1 MVLERDRLMSTARA
15 GLIAIIVSVA
25 FAAALVAAFMV
36 VVAGPAYRMQLL
48 DLRGSFTLIRSGA
61 WIGLG
66 AGVIALAG
74 AWLTRPRTQRRGF
87 ALAVAGVVTGAL
99 TFAVPFALSQSG
111 RAAPPI
117 HDITTDTD
125 RPPPFVALIPLRSG
139 APNGVDYGGEAV
151 AKQQHA
157 AFPDIAPVVVAE
169 PPAKAFERALAAA
182 RDLGWEI
189 AAAVP
194 QDGRIEATDTTA
206 WFGFKDDIVVRI
218 TPEGAG
224 SRIDVRSVSR
234 LGKSDLGKNAKRVRA
249 YLARLRR

>member
-1 MVLERDRLMSTARA
+1 MSSATAGR
-15 GLIAIIVSVA
+15 VA
-25 FAAALVAAFMV
+25 LVVVVAAVAALAAALMV
-36 VVAGPAYRMQLL
+36 VGAGPAYRLQMLE
-48 DLRGSFTLIRSGA
+48 LRGAFTLVRWGA
-61 WIGLG
+61 WTGL
-66 AGVIALAG
+66 AAAVVALAG
-74 AWLTRPRTQRRGF
+74 AWLTRPGTQRRGF
-87 ALAVAGVVTGAL
+87 ALAVAGVAVGAA
-99 TFAVPFALSQSG
+99 TFAVPFVLYQGG

-125 RPPPFVALIPLRSG
+125 RPLPFVAMVPLRSN

-151 AKQQHA
+151 AQQQRA
-157 AFPDIAPVVVAE
+157 VFPDIAPVVVAE
-169 PPAKAFERALAAA
+169 PPAKAYERALAAA
-182 RDLGWEI
+182 REQGWVI
-189 AAAVP
+189 VAAVP

-249 YLARLRR
+249 YLARLRQ